1 MTGSRSSASAR
12 RRHRGALA
20 ALLLPVTVG
29 GGILG
34 VTLLGRSA
42 SSKFSSVG
50 WAVSDQSGHWR
61 EGLAET
67 PAAPAT
73 SSPGPPDSPT
83 TGPPTPGA
91 NALVVNAIDRPV
103 TAGRSFVSTAS
114 MTVQTDD
121 LAAAANRAIVVVT
134 RAGGGVFGEQ
144 SSFHR
149 DATSVMTF
157 KVPPEV
163 FRSVM
168 IELAQLGELVS
179 QEVTTDDVTEQVI
192 DLDARISAAESTLA
206 RTRELLDKARTLQ
219 EITSLENE
227 VGRRQADLE
236 KLRGQQRSLR
246 ERVDLATITLTV
258 VMPAPPAEPATPT
271 TVAARPLPGFT
282 DGLSEGWESFTAAG
296 SVAPAGIG
304 LVLPFALVAVPLGVV
319 MALVRRRRRPHG
331 GAAPPTLAEA

>member
-1 MTGSRSSASAR
+1 M
-12 RRHRGALA
+12 
-20 ALLLPVTVG
+20 G

-144 SSFHR
+144 SS
-149 DATSVMTF
+149 
-157 KVPPEV
+157 
-163 FRSVM
+163 
-168 IELAQLGELVS
+168 
-179 QEVTTDDVTEQVI
+179 
-192 DLDARISAAESTLA
+192 
-206 RTRELLDKARTLQ
+206 
-219 EITSLENE
+219 
-227 VGRRQADLE
+227 
-236 KLRGQQRSLR
+236 LRNS
-246 ERVDLATITLTV
+246 
-258 VMPAPPAEPATPT
+258 
-271 TVAARPLPGFT
+271 
-282 DGLSEGWESFTAAG
+282 G
-296 SVAPAGIG
+296 SW
-304 LVLPFALVAVPLGVV
+304 
-319 MALVRRRRRPHG
+319 
-331 GAAPPTLAEA
+331 